1 MIPLYDHSPRAVEN
15 APRGPLVVHWKGPYP
30 PIYRPMERREYV
42 PTFTAFAQ
50 PIIARPSHPQPGEL
64 HTDVY
69 VIGFRVKT
77 GEVVFITTEMEEVPA
92 SEMLLVSLPD
102 NFKFYG

>member
-1 MIPLYDHSPRAVEN
+1 MIPLYVLALKPVEN
-15 APRGPLVVHWKGPYP
+15 VPAGPLVVHWKGPYP

-50 PIIARPSHPQPGEL
+50 PIIARPSHPREMRA
-64 HTDVY
+64 DVY

-102 NFKFYG
+102 SFKFYG